1 MDDGQAQAESLKF
14 RLSTCSS
21 PILKLPKSAR
31 DQPPSDRT
39 AGEHPAPEPS
49 SAGRD
54 RRDSTERLQQLI
66 SLALWPIVE
75 AAFRDVDDEVDSRFY
90 RIADLQVVVSRA
102 PVREV
107 TRRHADRVVTLEVWP
122 PVGRRLL
129 VVDWS
134 GRRPL
139 IRASRQLQHPE
150 WMLAPP
156 SER

>member
-1 MDDGQAQAESLKF
+1 V
-14 RLSTCSS
+14 R

-49 SAGRD
+49 SAGRN
-54 RRDSTERLQQLI
+54 RRDSSERLQQLI

-134 GRRPL
+134 GRRPYVVHCRDGDWLPRL

-150 WMLAPP
+150 WMLAQRADDPR
-156 SER
+156 E